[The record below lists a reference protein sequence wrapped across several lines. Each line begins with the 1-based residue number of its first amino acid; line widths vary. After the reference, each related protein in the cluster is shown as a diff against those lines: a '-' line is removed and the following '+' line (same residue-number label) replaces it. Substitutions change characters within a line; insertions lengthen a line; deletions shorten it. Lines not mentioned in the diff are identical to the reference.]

1 MSRDRSK
8 VFGDRESLYKYPS
21 KYGNIKKYILAMQ
34 LTPLATTCSIGYYE
48 Y

>member
-1 MSRDRSK
+1 MELQYKECLVRD
-8 VFGDRESLYKYPS
+8 PS
-21 KYGNIKKYILAMQ
+21 KSSHQRKLAYLAMQ